1 MLVKKKK
8 WKTISFWRAIACLL
22 RKSEWTFSR
31 QMAIFVLL
39 SDTCTVEFVWFD
51 IDVFNRLS
59 ISLGELSVAPY
70 SEV

>member
-1 MLVKKKK
+1 
-8 WKTISFWRAIACLL
+8 
-22 RKSEWTFSR
+22 
-31 QMAIFVLL
+31 MAIFVLL